1 MVHNAQL
8 REKLGEIQARG
19 KVEKERWD
27 KERES
32 IRSQFLKELDDDAAN
47 AEAAKVAAAKGEK
60 TGSDEDAVIV
70 DGGGLATPG
79 SATEKGV
86 KKRKSKK

>member
-8 REKLGEIQARG
+8 REKLGGIQAKG

-32 IRSQFLKELDDDAAN
+32 IKSQFLKEIDDDAAN
-47 AEAAKVAAAKGEK
+47 AEAAKAAAAKGEK
-60 TGSDEDAVIV
+60 AGSDEDAVFV

-79 SATEKGV
+79 SGKGV